1 MAKRGQGS
9 ISIADRGA
17 LLRRASLIAL
27 FGNGVLALAKIGTG
41 IWARSLAV
49 LGDGIDSST
58 DVIIA
63 ALSLF
68 VAGIVTRPADSDHPW
83 GHGRA
88 ETVATTALSFILFF
102 AGGQLILSGLGHL
115 LRPEPLGIPDPAA
128 LVVTLASIA
137 GKGLLAWTQFR
148 YARRADSAMLRAN
161 GKNMAGDILIS
172 AAVLGGLL
180 LAVVFGVPAADPIA
194 AVLVGLW
201 VARSAFGIFREANL
215 ELMDGNADTSLYGRV
230 FDAVKAVPGAG
241 KPHRARMRRIAGAWD
256 IDLDIEVD
264 GSMTVR
270 NSHELAGE
278 VERQIR
284 VRVENVYDIVVHV
297 EPAGASGS
305 ESHQGGEGY
314 GLDEGCL
321 GEDGGP
327 KEGRIP

>member
-1 MAKRGQGS
+1 MAVRGQGS
-9 ISIADRGA
+9 NAAADRSA

-27 FGNGVLALAKIGTG
+27 AGNAVLALAKIGTG
-41 IWARSLAV
+41 IWAGSLAV

-58 DVIIA
+58 DVVIA

-68 VAGIVTRPADSDHPW
+68 VAGVVARPADSDHPW

-102 AGGQLILSGLGHL
+102 AGGQLILSGMGRL
-115 LRPEPLGIPDPAA
+115 LRPEPLRIPEPAA
-128 LVVTLASIA
+128 LVVTAASMV

-148 YARRADSAMLRAN
+148 YGRRADSAMLKAN

-172 AAVLGGLL
+172 GAVLAGLF
-180 LAVVFGVPAADPIA
+180 LAVAAKIPAADPIA

-215 ELMDGNADTSLYGRV
+215 ELMDGNADTSLYGRL
-230 FDAVKAVPGAG
+230 FDAVRAVPNAG

-264 GSMTVR
+264 GSMSVR
-270 NSHELAGE
+270 DSHKIAGE
-278 VERQIR
+278 VEREIR
-284 VRVENVYDIVVHV
+284 ARVDNVYDIVVHV
-297 EPAGASGS
+297 EPAGASGADAH
-305 ESHQGGEGY
+305 EGGEGY
-314 GLDEGCL
+314 GLDEACL
-321 GEDGGP
+321 GEDG
-327 KEGRIP
+327 ER